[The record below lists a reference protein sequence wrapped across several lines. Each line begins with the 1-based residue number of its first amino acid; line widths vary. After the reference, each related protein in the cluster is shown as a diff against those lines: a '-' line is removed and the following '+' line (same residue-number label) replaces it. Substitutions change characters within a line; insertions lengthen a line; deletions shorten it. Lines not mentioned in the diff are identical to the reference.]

1 MKYKSNT
8 IKMSIFLPICVV
20 LFFVA
25 VFLKTSYIALND
37 VVEGTNVKELAA
49 NRTKVTKTLKASRGN
64 ILDNQ
69 GNLLAQNV
77 NSYTVIAYLSK
88 SRTTDERYPKHV
100 VDKEAT
106 ARKLAEIL
114 EPIKIRKMVYEVIRE
129 DLEILMKRNK

>member
-8 IKMSIFLPICVV
+8 IRMSIFLPIAVV

-25 VFLKTSYIALND
+25 VFLKTAYVSLND
-37 VVEGTNVKELAA
+37 IVEGTNVKELAA

-77 NSYTVIAYLSK
+77 NSYT
-88 SRTTDERYPKHV
+88 
-100 VDKEAT
+100 
-106 ARKLAEIL
+106 
-114 EPIKIRKMVYEVIRE
+114 
-129 DLEILMKRNK
+129 